1 MPQHLDSWAIT
12 RHSAPK
18 EWETEQHRLATLCV
32 QEDRLSSWSLDE
44 YGNISGLERVAGVDV
59 SLFPDQEHAAVA
71 VVVLSY
77 PELEVVYERCV
88 TVKLCI
94 PYIPGFLAFR
104 EAPSCAA
111 LLMGLPED
119 VRPQAILVDGNGA
132 YHPRQCGCAT
142 HVGISVGI
150 PTVGVA
156 KKVMHV
162 GDINMKA
169 AWKLSQKLK
178 KAGDAVPLVVKAGDD
193 RPLAM
198 LLRPCTKS
206 AATLVVSV
214 GHLISLSTAV
224 NLAAS
229 VCRHTVAEPIRLAD
243 RASRAAV
250 ERWLNGI
257 PLAEMLIKEVG
268 MKRKR
273 GESSVLPVIS
283 KLLAKQQAEDDV
295 DARISQEPAHR
306 PRRGGRQAHQQ
317 AQKWVAV
324 RGDQLLRVPGVDV
337 IVPDG
342 KHGVRMLTKQGKRL
356 SVDAILNGK
365 VEDEALA
372 QEAEA
377 GEATATVRAGTTL
390 NMQNGKRRGWVPKE
404 QQAPQ
409 AAVELADVQ
418 GVTCEQE
425 ETTHGFFASILGA
438 YCRCF
443 QRN

>member
-1 MPQHLDSWAIT
+1 MPQHPDSWAIT

-18 EWETEQHRLATLCV
+18 EWETEQCRLATLCV
-32 QEDRLSSWSLDE
+32 QEDRLSNWSVDE
-44 YGNISGLERVAGVDV
+44 HGEINGLERVAGVDV

-77 PELEVVYERCV
+77 PSLEVIYERCV

-119 VRPQAILVDGNGA
+119 LRPQAILVDGNGA
-132 YHPRQCGCAT
+132 FHPRRCGCAT

-150 PTVGVA
+150 PTVGIA

-162 GDINMKA
+162 GDINMKT

-193 RPLAM
+193 EPLAM

-206 AATLVVSV
+206 PATLVVSV

-224 NLAAS
+224 KLTMS
-229 VCRHTVAEPIRLAD
+229 VCHHTVAEPIRMAD

-250 ERWLNGI
+250 ERWLGGM
-257 PLAEMLIKEVG
+257 PLAEMRIMEVG

-283 KLLAKQQAEDDV
+283 KLLAKQQGGHEDD
-295 DARISQEPAHR
+295 APSSQASAHR
-306 PRRGGRQAHQQ
+306 PRRGRQQAHQQ

-342 KHGVRMLTKQGKRL
+342 KHGVRMLTKQGKKL
-356 SVDAILNGK
+356 SVDAILNGN
-365 VEDEALA
+365 VEEETSGQAAD
-372 QEAEA
+372 A
-377 GEATATVRAGTTL
+377 GETPNPVEADTTL
-390 NMQNGKRRGWVPKE
+390 NMKVGKRRHWVPKE
-404 QQAPQ
+404 QQAAQ
-409 AAVELADVQ
+409 ATMELRDVH
-418 GVTCEQE
+418 GDTIEQE
-425 ETTHGFFASILGA
+425 ETLYELFRSILGA

>member
-1 MPQHLDSWAIT
+1 MPQHSDSWAII

-18 EWETEQHRLATLCV
+18 EWETEQRRLATLCV
-32 QEDRLSSWSLDE
+32 QEDRLGSWSVDE
-44 YGNISGLERVAGVDV
+44 HGQIGDLERVAGVDI

-77 PELEVVYERCV
+77 PKLEVVYERCV
-88 TVKLCI
+88 TVKLCV

-104 EAPSCAA
+104 EAPSCTA

-132 YHPRQCGCAT
+132 YHPRRCGCAT

-150 PTVGVA
+150 PTVGIA

-178 KAGDAVPLVVKAGDD
+178 KAGDAVPLVVEAGDEQ
-193 RPLAM
+193 PLAM

-224 NLAAS
+224 KLATS

-257 PLAEMLIKEVG
+257 PLAEMRIMEVG
-268 MKRKR
+268 TKRRR

-283 KLLAKQQAEDDV
+283 NLLAKQQAEDHA
-295 DARISQEPAHR
+295 DAPSSQMPAHR
-306 PRRGGRQAHQQ
+306 PRRGGQQAHQQ

-324 RGDQLLRVPGVDV
+324 RGDQLQRVPGVDV

-342 KHGVRMLTKQGKRL
+342 KHGVRMLTKQGNRL
-356 SVDAILNGK
+356 SIDAILNGN
-365 VEDEALA
+365 VEGEPSA
-372 QEAEA
+372 QAAEA
-377 GEATATVRAGTTL
+377 GEAPATLQAG
-390 NMQNGKRRGWVPKE
+390 NMKNGKRRSWVPKE
-404 QQAPQ
+404 QQATQ
-409 AAVELADVQ
+409 AAM
-418 GVTCEQE
+418 
-425 ETTHGFFASILGA
+425 
-438 YCRCF
+438 
-443 QRN
+443 

>member
-1 MPQHLDSWAIT
+1 MGNRA
-12 RHSAPK
+12 AP
-18 EWETEQHRLATLCV
+18 AGTLCV
-32 QEDRLSSWSLDE
+32 QEDRLGSWSVDE
-44 YGNISGLERVAGVDV
+44 HGQIGDLERVAGVDI
-59 SLFPDQEHAAVA
+59 SLFPDQEHAVVA

-77 PELEVVYERCV
+77 PKLEVVYERCV

-111 LLMGLPED
+111 LLMGLPQD
-119 VRPQAILVDGNGA
+119 VRPQAILVDGNGV
-132 YHPRQCGCAT
+132 YHPRRCGCAT

-150 PTVGVA
+150 PTVGIA

-178 KAGDAVPLVVKAGDD
+178 KAGDAVPLVVDASDEQ
-193 RPLAM
+193 PLAM
-198 LLRPCTKS
+198 LLRPCTES

-224 NLAAS
+224 KLATLVS
-229 VCRHTVAEPIRLAD
+229 RHTVAEPIRLAD

-257 PLAEMLIKEVG
+257 PLAEMRIMETCL
-268 MKRKR
+268 KRKR

-283 KLLAKQQAEDDV
+283 KLLAKQQGQDDV
-295 DARISQEPAHR
+295 DAPSSQVPVHQR
-306 PRRGGRQAHQQ
+306 RRGVQQVHQRP
-317 AQKWVAV
+317 QKWVAV

-356 SVDAILNGK
+356 SADAILNGK
-365 VEDEALA
+365 VEDEALPQA
-372 QEAEA
+372 AEA
-377 GEATATVRAGTTL
+377 GEAPVTVHAGTTL
-390 NMQNGKRRGWVPKE
+390 NMKNGKRRGWVPKE

-409 AAVELADVQ
+409 AAMELGDAHE
-418 GVTCEQE
+418 VTHEQE
-425 ETTHGFFASILGA
+425 ETTYGFVLSILGA